1 MTSAEQEDLQA
12 VNNENANTAAS
23 ASANEATS
31 SEAQQNTDQEGNNNV
46 RSSPDPTKSATGSLQ
61 ATGIKA
67 VLEKSLQSYD
77 KLPML
82 EIIFEKFVRQLS
94 TALRNLTSEVV
105 DVSILEFNSLRFSNY
120 FSSLK
125 NPFCITV
132 FRAIEWENFGLIIL
146 ENRLINSFVDLL
158 LGGKKHT
165 TQPGEQSE
173 ERALTSIEQGIARQI
188 AETILNELSQSFDQ
202 ISPTTFNFERLE
214 SNPNFVTISRP
225 GDAVMVLKLNIE
237 IDQQAKTV
245 DIMIP
250 YKTIEPI
257 KEQMQQV
264 FLGDKFGNDHE
275 WERMIVSSINDVLL
289 KIEAVITNKISTV
302 KEIVNLKIGDT
313 IVMNHSKDK
322 DITVRSGPIELFTG
336 KVGKVDNKVAIN
348 LKKTIG

>member
-1 MTSAEQEDLQA
+1 MTETDQQD
-12 VNNENANTAAS
+12 VNNTANANTAAS
-23 ASANEATS
+23 TEPQPEQAQDKSVPAKATKEATS
-31 SEAQQNTDQEGNNNV
+31 N
-46 RSSPDPTKSATGSLQ
+46 LQ
-61 ATGIKA
+61 TTGIKA

-105 DVSILEFNSLRFSNY
+105 DVSILEFNSLRFNNY

-132 FRAIEWENFGLIIL
+132 FRAVEWENFGLIIL

-158 LGGKKHT
+158 LGGKKNS
-165 TQPGEQSE
+165 TQLNEQNE
-173 ERALTSIEQGIARQI
+173 ERPLTSIEQGIARQI

-264 FLGDKFGNDHE
+264 FLGDKFGSDQE
-275 WERMIVSSINDVLL
+275 WEKLLVASINDILL
-289 KIEAVITNKISTV
+289 PVEAVITNKISTV

-313 IVMNHSKDK
+313 IVMDHAKDK
-322 DITVRSGPIELFTG
+322 DITLRSGPIELFTG
-336 KVGKVDNKVAIN
+336 RIGKVENKVAIN